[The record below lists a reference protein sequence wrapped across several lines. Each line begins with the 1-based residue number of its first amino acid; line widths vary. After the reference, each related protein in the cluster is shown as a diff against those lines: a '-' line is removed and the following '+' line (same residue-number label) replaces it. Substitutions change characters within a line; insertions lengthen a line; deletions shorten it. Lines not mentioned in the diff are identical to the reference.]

1 MMLKPL
7 VGISQPGAGGQ
18 FGQVASGQPG
28 QAHKS
33 LEQVLEEK
41 GFQLPQRPTGP
52 VTQDMVMFG
61 PDPVTGRSR
70 GGGSSESGY
79 YKAVDDFYA
88 QNPEALKIAK
98 QFDSDP
104 GSFGT
109 VQPGLGLPTQT
120 GGGVPPNALLG
131 QLGLGNPMKAMPS
144 ASGGLGMGSPD
155 QQTFDPFPAPKPVG
169 LPGLSNLRR
178 DNDMQTMQRGF
189 MPQGNRGGINQF
201 MNFIQSMMQLYQM
214 FNSQGMGGMGGMGG
228 QQGFGGGF
236 GRGMPQMG
244 GMGGQMMGGMRGGY
258 QGYAPP
264 MAPRMQ
270 KQTFGGPFGGY

>member
-18 FGQVASGQPG
+18 FGQVASGQTG

-33 LEQVLEEK
+33 LEQVLAEK
-41 GFQLPQRPTGP
+41 GFQLPKRPTGP
-52 VTQDMVMFG
+52 VTQDVVMFG

-70 GGGSSESGY
+70 AGGSSESGY

-120 GGGVPPNALLG
+120 GGGVPNSLLG

-144 ASGGLGMGSPD
+144 ASGGLGMGSPN

-178 DNDMQTMQRGF
+178 DNDIQAMQRGF
-189 MPQGNRGGINQF
+189 MPQGNQGGINQF
-201 MNFIQSMMQLYQM
+201 MNFVQSMMQLYQM

-236 GRGMPQMG
+236 GGGIPQ
-244 GMGGQMMGGMRGGY
+244 MGGMRGGY

-270 KQTFGGPFGGY
+270 RQTFGGPFGGY